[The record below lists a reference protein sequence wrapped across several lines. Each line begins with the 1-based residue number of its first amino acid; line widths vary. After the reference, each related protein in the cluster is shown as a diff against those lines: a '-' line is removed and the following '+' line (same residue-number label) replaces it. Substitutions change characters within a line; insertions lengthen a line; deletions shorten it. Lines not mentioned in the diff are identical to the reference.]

1 MSKNPPE
8 NTCETPILAGAQSR
22 LLKATLAVYRAEH
35 AVEEALDELARVP
48 DSFIVAARFRWL
60 QAETK
65 LDLALAK
72 RKAVIA
78 RIARDD
84 AERDGRPWLSVAR
97 SVVAA

>member
-1 MSKNPPE
+1 MSAKTPE
-8 NTCETPILAGAQSR
+8 STPMLADAQSR

-35 AVEEALDELARVP
+35 AVDEALDELARVP

-65 LDLALAK
+65 LDLAVAK

-84 AERDGRPWLSVAR
+84 AQRDGRRWLR
-97 SVVAA
+97 VVRAA